1 MPVWTSVRDRLLAL
15 MMAGEKGN
23 GMKVKELVNK
33 VNDFGTN
40 PHIYIQKGGS
50 IIGGGKPDEVSENFG
65 GMKVCSFI
73 AVNRGQ
79 IKVFV
84 E

>member
-1 MPVWTSVRDRLLAL
+1 
-15 MMAGEKGN
+15 
-23 GMKVKELVNK
+23 MKVKELVNK
-33 VNDFGTN
+33 VADFGTN

-50 IIGGGKPDEVSENFG
+50 ILGGGKPDDVSGNFG
-65 GMKVCSFI
+65 ELKVNSFI
-73 AVNRGQ
+73 AAGCGQ